1 MKIISIIPAR
11 IGSLRIKKKNIID
24 FKGKPL
30 IYWSL
35 IQSKRIKNI
44 NSTIVSSDSNSLL
57 IYSKKKFKKI
67 LTDLRPKKLSNSKSK
82 TESLISYLIKKY
94 ELSSK
99 DAVMILQPT
108 SPLRSDKDIKDI
120 IKIFR
125 KYKLNTL
132 NSVSINKKKKKIKK
146 LSNIYD
152 NKNKKGTDRSYR
164 YSYNGAIYLF
174 KVNYFNKTK
183 KIYEK
188 VPNIYLMDKKH
199 SIDID
204 NYNDLKG
211 YSNFDINI
219 AC

>member
-1 MKIISIIPAR
+1 MKITCIIPAR

-35 IQSKRIKNI
+35 IQSKKIKII
-44 NSTIVSSDSNSLL
+44 NSTIVSSDSNNFL
-57 IYSKKKFKKI
+57 IYSKKKFKEI
-67 LTDLRPKKLSNSKSK
+67 ITDFRPKKLSTSKSK
-82 TESLISYLIKKY
+82 TESLVSYLIKKY
-94 ELSSK
+94 KLSSK

-108 SPLRSDKDIKDI
+108 SPLRSDKDIKNT

-125 KYKLNTL
+125 KNKLNTL
-132 NSVSINKKKKKIKK
+132 NSVSINKKKKIIRKF
-146 LSNIYD
+146 SYIYD
-152 NKNKKGTDRSYR
+152 NKNKKKDMSCK

-211 YSNFDINI
+211 YSNFNINI
-219 AC
+219 AN

>member
-1 MKIISIIPAR
+1 MKIICIIPAR
-11 IGSLRIKKKNIID
+11 IGSLRIRKKNIID

-30 IYWSL
+30 IFWS
-35 IQSKRIKNI
+35 ITQSKRIKII
-44 NSTIVSSDSNSLL
+44 NSTIVSSDSNNLL
-57 IYSKKKFKKI
+57 IYAKKKFKKI
-67 LTDLRPKKLSNSKSK
+67 ITDFRPKKLSTSKSK

-94 ELSSK
+94 KLSTK

-108 SPLRSDKDIKDI
+108 SPLRADKDIKNA

-125 KYKLNTL
+125 RNKLNTL
-132 NSVSINKKKKKIKK
+132 NSVSINNKKKVIRKV
-146 LSNIYD
+146 SYIYD
-152 NKNKKGTDRSYR
+152 NKNKKKDKSCK

-174 KVNYFNKTK
+174 KVNYFNKTN

-211 YSNFDINI
+211 YSNFNINI
-219 AC
+219 AS